1 MCSRQSG
8 LPVFAV
14 GNVPVA
20 ALARLL
26 ETLGAGEGGDTH
38 IVVTGEPRGILCSC
52 ACRPAVVNC
61 VAASLSACRR
71 ASGAQSVHQH
81 TPNLHAALQ
90 PAYLPACMP
99 ACCCQ
104 LYLSADVREELVV
117 YINGMPYIRRELEM
131 PAAAMHHAGVHAR
144 QLEALE
150 GALKEVRV

>member
-1 MCSRQSG
+1 MPLVCIGVLYVG

-26 ETLGAGEGGDTH
+26 ETLGAGESGDTH
-38 IVVTGEPRGILCSC
+38 VVVT
-52 ACRPAVVNC
+52 
-61 VAASLSACRR
+61 
-71 ASGAQSVHQH
+71 
-81 TPNLHAALQ
+81 
-90 PAYLPACMP
+90 
-99 ACCCQ
+99 
-104 LYLSADVREELVV
+104 DVREELVV

-150 GALKEVRV
+150 NALKEVSGCAV